1 MDGAGKPLTITAA
14 IFGGT
19 ILIFCCLIAY
29 LISLPL
35 SWFADHEDLL
45 TLRQEY
51 QGTVSGGG
59 AELAAIAESEYAQ
72 YGNTSCGSR
81 YWTAPHDWCSD
92 FVYWCAD
99 QLGLVG
105 SDQLFGSWTSYVPT
119 AIDQLIKNGAAYF
132 GPADG
137 VTPQPGDIV
146 TWWGGGRA
154 GRASDYSP
162 GAHGRHIAIAVE
174 GTEGTVS
181 WPWQR
186 ALQVHEGPDKAL
198 PLLPE
203 NPAPGIGATRTAPL
217 PETPPSVPLVTAA
230 ETAYL
235 QGKPLLSSCRSVA
248 GVYVDAPQHPSH
260 RRHSHTVF
268 RLPAPHGPSGSE
280 QPQLSIS
287 PADFCNLVD
296 CEIYR
301 LSGSR
306 CAGTRAV
313 YRQESLSQPE
323 GLLFVQLLLPHS
335 DPGGRATL
343 GITEYSIPCFAEI
356 DKSWGWSD
364 F

>member
-14 IFGGT
+14 TFGGT

-119 AIDQLIKNGAAYF
+119 AID
-132 GPADG
+132 
-137 VTPQPGDIV
+137 
-146 TWWGGGRA
+146 
-154 GRASDYSP
+154 
-162 GAHGRHIAIAVE
+162 
-174 GTEGTVS
+174 
-181 WPWQR
+181 
-186 ALQVHEGPDKAL
+186 
-198 PLLPE
+198 
-203 NPAPGIGATRTAPL
+203 
-217 PETPPSVPLVTAA
+217 
-230 ETAYL
+230 
-235 QGKPLLSSCRSVA
+235 
-248 GVYVDAPQHPSH
+248 
-260 RRHSHTVF
+260 HSHTVF

-280 QPQLSIS
+280 QPQLSVS

-301 LSGSR
+301 LSGR
-306 CAGTRAV
+306 CCAGTRAV

-343 GITEYSIPCFAEI
+343 GITDYSIPCFAEI
-356 DKSWGWSD
+356 DKSWRWSD